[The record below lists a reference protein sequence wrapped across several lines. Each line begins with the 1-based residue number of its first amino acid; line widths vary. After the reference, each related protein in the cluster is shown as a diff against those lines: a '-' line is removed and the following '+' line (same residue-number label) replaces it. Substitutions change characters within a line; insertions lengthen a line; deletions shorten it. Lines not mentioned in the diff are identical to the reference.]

1 MHLTHVGGLGSR
13 CICLMP
19 EIGDFMARLLL
30 TPWIQGEQE
39 TMAACEIQSHS
50 IQGMWRAMLGTLARD
65 AHHQGVKHSLLVSW
79 LFLDVLDEQTEVVT
93 LLKPKRGMNPTHDH
107 QVTV

>member
-1 MHLTHVGGLGSR
+1 MHLTHVGGLGNR

-19 EIGDFMARLLL
+19 EIGDFMAKLLL

-50 IQGMWRAMLGTLARD
+50 ILGMWTAMQGTLASS
-65 AHHQGVKHSLLVSW
+65 AHHQGVKRYLLEDW
-79 LFLDVLDEQTEVVT
+79 LFL
-93 LLKPKRGMNPTHDH
+93 GCA
-107 QVTV
+107 